1 MRFRLAQRAC
11 AEFLGTAFL
20 LTAVVGSGIMGER
33 LSGGNAAIALLVNSI
48 ATGAALVT
56 LIFAFGGISGAHFN
70 PLVTL
75 ADSLSGGIA
84 RSDIFPY
91 CLAQLAG
98 GVLGTIN
105 SHFMFG
111 LPTITLSRHA
121 RSGPA
126 QFYAE
131 IIATFGLLSV
141 ISGCSRLRPAAIP
154 LTVGAYIAGAY
165 WFTSS
170 TSFANPAITAA
181 RCITD
186 TFAGIRPQDVP
197 GFILAQFLGGT
208 AAFLVFRWMVPA
220 RISAESGASR

>member
-1 MRFRLAQRAC
+1 MKFRLAQRVC

-48 ATGAALVT
+48 ATGAALVA

-70 PLVTL
+70 PVVTL

-84 RSDIFPY
+84 RSDISPY

-141 ISGCSRLRPAAIP
+141 ISAGSRLRPAAIP
-154 LTVGAYIAGAY
+154 LTVGTYIAGAY

-170 TSFANPAITAA
+170 TSFANPAVTAA

-197 GFILAQFLGGT
+197 GFVLAQFLGGT
-208 AAFLVFRWMVPA
+208 AAFLVFRWMVPS
-220 RISAESGASR
+220 RLSAESGACR

>member
-1 MRFRLAQRAC
+1 MKFGLAERVC

-33 LSGGNAAIALLVNSI
+33 LSGGNVAMALLVNSI

-70 PLVTL
+70 PVVTL

-154 LTVGAYIAGAY
+154 LTVGTYIAGAY

-170 TSFANPAITAA
+170 TSFANPAVTAA

-197 GFILAQFLGGT
+197 GFVLAQFLGGT
-208 AAFLVFRWMVPA
+208 AAFLVFRWMVPS
-220 RISAESGASR
+220 RISAESGACR

>member
-1 MRFRLAQRAC
+1 MKFRLAPRVC

-33 LSGGNAAIALLVNSI
+33 LAGGNAAIALLVNSI

-111 LPTITLSRHA
+111 LPTITLSRHP

-154 LTVGAYIAGAY
+154 LTVGTYIAGAY

-170 TSFANPAITAA
+170 TSFANPAVTAA

-197 GFILAQFLGGT
+197 GFVLAQFLGGT
-208 AAFLVFRWMVPA
+208 AAFLLFRWMVPS
-220 RISAESGASR
+220 RISAESGACR

>member
-1 MRFRLAQRAC
+1 MKFRLAQRVC

-33 LSGGNAAIALLVNSI
+33 LSGGNVAIALLVNSI

-70 PLVTL
+70 PVVTL

-98 GVLGTIN
+98 SVLGTIN

-141 ISGCSRLRPAAIP
+141 IAGCSRLRPAAIP
-154 LTVGAYIAGAY
+154 LTVGTYIAGAY

-170 TSFANPAITAA
+170 TSFANPAVTAA

-197 GFILAQFLGGT
+197 GFVLAQFLGGT
-208 AAFLVFRWMVPA
+208 AAFLLFRWMVPS
-220 RISAESGASR
+220 RISAESGVCR

>member
-1 MRFRLAQRAC
+1 MKFRLAQRVC

-98 GVLGTIN
+98 SVLGTIN

-154 LTVGAYIAGAY
+154 LTVGTYIAGAY

-197 GFILAQFLGGT
+197 GFVLAQFLGGT
-208 AAFLVFRWMVPA
+208 AAFLVFRWMVPS

>member
-1 MRFRLAQRAC
+1 MKFRLAQRVC

-33 LSGGNAAIALLVNSI
+33 LSGGNVAIALLVNSI

-70 PLVTL
+70 PVVTL

-84 RSDIFPY
+84 RSDIVPY

-126 QFYAE
+126 QFYGE

-141 ISGCSRLRPAAIP
+141 ISGCSRLRPDAIP
-154 LTVGAYIAGAY
+154 LTVGTYIAGAY

-170 TSFANPAITAA
+170 TSFANPAVTAA

-197 GFILAQFLGGT
+197 GFVLAQFLGGT
-208 AAFLVFRWMVPA
+208 AAFLLFRWMVPS
-220 RISAESGASR
+220 RISAESGACR

>member
-1 MRFRLAQRAC
+1 MKFRLAQRVC

-33 LSGGNAAIALLVNSI
+33 LSGGNVAIALLVNSI

-56 LIFAFGGISGAHFN
+56 LIFALGGISGAHFN
-70 PLVTL
+70 PVVTL

-98 GVLGTIN
+98 SVLGTIN

-131 IIATFGLLSV
+131 IVATFGLLSV

-154 LTVGAYIAGAY
+154 LTVGTYIAGAY

-170 TSFANPAITAA
+170 TSFANPAVTAA

-197 GFILAQFLGGT
+197 GFVLAQFLGG
-208 AAFLVFRWMVPA
+208 AAALLLFRWMVPS
-220 RISAESGASR
+220 RISAESGACR

>member
-1 MRFRLAQRAC
+1 MKFRLAPRVC

-33 LSGGNAAIALLVNSI
+33 LSGGNVAIALLANSI

-56 LIFAFGGISGAHFN
+56 SIFTFGAISGAHFN
-70 PLVTL
+70 PVVTL
-75 ADSLSGGIA
+75 ADSLSGGLA

-91 CLAQLAG
+91 CFAQLAG
-98 GVLGTIN
+98 GIAGTIN

-111 LPTITLSRHA
+111 LPAITLSHHA

-131 IIATFGLLSV
+131 IIATFGLLAV

-154 LTVGAYIAGAY
+154 LTVGTYIAGAY

-170 TSFANPAITAA
+170 TSFANPAVTAA

-197 GFILAQFLGGT
+197 GFVLAQFLGGT
-208 AAFLVFRWMVPA
+208 AAFVLFRWLVPS
-220 RISAESGASR
+220 RINAESGACR

>member
-1 MRFRLAQRAC
+1 MKFRLAQRVC

-33 LSGGNAAIALLVNSI
+33 LSGGNVAMALLVNSM
-48 ATGAALVT
+48 ATGATLVT
-56 LIFAFGGISGAHFN
+56 LIFAFGSISGAHFN

-98 GVLGTIN
+98 GILGTIN

-154 LTVGAYIAGAY
+154 LTVGTYIAGAY

-170 TSFANPAITAA
+170 TSFANPAVTAA

-197 GFILAQFLGGT
+197 GFVLAQFVGGT
-208 AAFLVFRWMVPA
+208 AAFLLFRWMVPS
-220 RISAESGASR
+220 RISAESGACR

>member
-1 MRFRLAQRAC
+1 MKFRLAQRVC

-20 LTAVVGSGIMGER
+20 LTAVVGSGVMGER
-33 LSGGNAAIALLVNSI
+33 LSGGNVAIALLVNSM

-70 PLVTL
+70 PVVTV
-75 ADSLSGGIA
+75 ADSLSGGTA

-111 LPTITLSRHA
+111 MPAITLSRHA

-131 IIATFGLLSV
+131 IVATFGLVSV
-141 ISGCSRLRPAAIP
+141 IAGCSRLRPAAIP
-154 LTVGAYIAGAY
+154 LTVGTYIAGAY

-170 TSFANPAITAA
+170 TSFANPAVTAA

-197 GFILAQFLGGT
+197 GFVLAQFLGGT
-208 AAFLVFRWMVPA
+208 AAFLLFRWMVPS
-220 RISAESGASR
+220 RISAESGACR

>member
-1 MRFRLAQRAC
+1 MKFHLARRVC

-33 LSGGNAAIALLVNSI
+33 LSDGNAAIALLVNSI

-70 PLVTL
+70 PVATL

-91 CLAQLAG
+91 CLAGASRRR
-98 GVLGTIN
+98 LGNHQFAFHVWPADDHTVASRAKRPRTILC
-105 SHFMFG
+105 G
-111 LPTITLSRHA
+111 
-121 RSGPA
+121 
-126 QFYAE
+126 

-141 ISGCSRLRPAAIP
+141 ISGGSRLRPAAIP
-154 LTVGAYIAGAY
+154 LTVGTYIAGAY
-165 WFTSS
+165 GFTSS
-170 TSFANPAITAA
+170 TSFANPAVTAA

-186 TFAGIRPQDVP
+186 TFAGIRPRDVP
-197 GFILAQFLGGT
+197 GFVLAQFLGGT
-208 AAFLVFRWMVPA
+208 AAFLVFRWMVPS
-220 RISAESGASR
+220 RISAESGACR

>member
-1 MRFRLAQRAC
+1 MKFRLAQRVC

-33 LSGGNAAIALLVNSI
+33 LSGGNVAIALLVNSI

-70 PLVTL
+70 PVVTL

-91 CLAQLAG
+91 CLAQLTG
-98 GVLGTIN
+98 SVLGTIN

-154 LTVGAYIAGAY
+154 LTVGTYIAGAY

-170 TSFANPAITAA
+170 TSFANPAVTAA

-197 GFILAQFLGGT
+197 GFVLAQFLGGT
-208 AAFLVFRWMVPA
+208 AAFLLFRWMVPS
-220 RISAESGASR
+220 RISAESGACP

>member
-1 MRFRLAQRAC
+1 MKFRLAQRVC

-33 LSGGNAAIALLVNSI
+33 LSGGNVAIALLVNSI

-70 PLVTL
+70 PVVTL

-98 GVLGTIN
+98 SVLGTIN

-126 QFYAE
+126 QFYGE

-141 ISGCSRLRPAAIP
+141 ISGCSRLRPDAIP
-154 LTVGAYIAGAY
+154 LTVGTYIAGAY

-170 TSFANPAITAA
+170 TSFANPAVTAA

-197 GFILAQFLGGT
+197 GFVLAQFLGGT
-208 AAFLVFRWMVPA
+208 AAFLLFRWMVPS
-220 RISAESGASR
+220 RISAESGACR